1 MDINDLTKG
10 VNQNKLNNTLKQFGN
25 VMSKDQMNQ
34 VVNTIKNTNQEQL
47 KQQLSKID
55 PKEINKV
62 LSSNPGLQRAIGSNP
77 DVMKKLNAIFS
88 KNGK

>member
-10 VNQNKLNNTLKQFGN
+10 VNQNNLNNTLKQFGN

-47 KQQLSKID
+47 KQQLQQDQTRK
-55 PKEINKV
+55 
-62 LSSNPGLQRAIGSNP
+62 R
-77 DVMKKLNAIFS
+77 
-88 KNGK
+88 

>member
-10 VNQNKLNNTLKQFGN
+10 VNQNNLNNTLKQFGN

-62 LSSNPGLQRAIGSNP
+62 SQAIRGF
-77 DVMKKLNAIFS
+77 K
-88 KNGK
+88 GQ

>member
-10 VNQNKLNNTLKQFGN
+10 VNQNNLNNTLKQFGN

-62 LSSNPGLQRAIGSNP
+62 L
-77 DVMKKLNAIFS
+77 
-88 KNGK
+88 

>member
-10 VNQNKLNNTLKQFGN
+10 VNQNTLKQFGN

>member
-10 VNQNKLNNTLKQFGN
+10 VNQNNLNNTLKQFGN

-62 LSSNPGLQRAIGSNP
+62 LSSNPGLQGAIGSNP